1 MNLVD
6 SSAWL
11 EYLADGPNASQYA
24 KALQDTTKLVVPV
37 ICLYEVFK
45 VVLRESGEHDA
56 LQVAATMQKGKM
68 VEVSPR
74 LALAA
79 ARLSLQEK
87 LPMAD
92 SMILAIAQDFK
103 ATLWT
108 RDAHFSRIPEVRYFP
123 AQKK

>member
-1 MNLVD
+1 VNLVD

-11 EYLADGPNASQYA
+11 EYLADGPNASHYA
-24 KALQDTTKLVVPV
+24 KPLQDSAKLVVPV

-45 VVLRESGEHDA
+45 VVLRETGEHEA
-56 LQVAATMQKGKM
+56 LQVAASMQKGKM

-87 LPMAD
+87 LPMAE
-92 SMILAIAQDFK
+92 SMILAIAHDFK

-108 RDAHFSRIPEVRYFP
+108 QDAHFSRIPEVRYFP